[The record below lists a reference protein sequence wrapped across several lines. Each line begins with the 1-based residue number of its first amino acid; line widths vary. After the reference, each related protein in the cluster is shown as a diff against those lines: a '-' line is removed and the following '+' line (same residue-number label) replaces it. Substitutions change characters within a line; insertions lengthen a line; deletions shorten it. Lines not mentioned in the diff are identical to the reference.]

1 MSSDASFKSAWTSIF
16 SRKGGSDTKIRIWED
31 WDDDSRTEALR
42 NVNLQ
47 SGELPVVMAKS
58 PLGAPIVLT
67 TRRLFCL
74 PDVTAVQDIVSVK
87 PREFTKKSK
96 DQLNEL
102 NVELESG
109 KTLRISAA
117 SGPSYFAFWNVLL
130 HISKGNARKRLA
142 S

>member
-1 MSSDASFKSAWTSIF
+1 M
-16 SRKGGSDTKIRIWED
+16 WED
-31 WDDDSRTEALR
+31 WDDESRTEALR
-42 NVNLQ
+42 SINLQ
-47 SGELPVVMAKS
+47 SGELPVVLAKS

-74 PDVTAVQDIVSVK
+74 PDVAAVRDIVSVK

-117 SGPSYFAFWNVLL
+117 SGPSYFALWNVLL
-130 HISKGNARKRLA
+130 HISKGNARRRLA

>member
-1 MSSDASFKSAWTSIF
+1 MSGDASIKSTWTSIF
-16 SRKGGSDTKIRIWED
+16 SRKGGSDTRIRMWED
-31 WDDDSRTEALR
+31 WDDESRTEALR
-42 NVNLQ
+42 SINLQ
-47 SGELPVVMAKS
+47 SGELPVVLAKS

-74 PDVTAVQDIVSVK
+74 PDVAAVRDIVSVK
-87 PREFTKKSK
+87 PREYTKKSK

-117 SGPSYFAFWNVLL
+117 SGPSYFALWNVLL
-130 HISKGNARKRLA
+130 HISKGNARRRLA